1 MADIKNIAKETA
13 IYGVSSILGKFLNWL
28 LVPLYTYVLA
38 SSAEYG
44 IVTNLYAW
52 TALLLV
58 VLTYGMETGFFR
70 FANKQDNEASVHK
83 VYTTTLI
90 SILSTSILFV
100 ALAVLFSS
108 PISKSMG
115 YEAYPEFITMLAIV
129 VALDAIGAIPFAYLR
144 YKKKPLVF
152 AGLKLL
158 MIFSNIIFNLFFLL
172 LCPVI
177 YKNSPELIAWFYNPH
192 YGVGYVFVSNLLSTT
207 IVTLA
212 LIPYMLVEKWKFDGV
227 LLRKM
232 LAYSLPLL
240 ALGIVG
246 IMNQTID
253 KIIFPFLFED
263 RIEGNAQLGI
273 YGACFKVA
281 MVMMMFTQA
290 FRFAYEPFVF
300 AKNKDKDSTSSY
312 ADIMKFYVIVSLL
325 IFLGMIFYLDLLKW
339 IIREDYWE
347 GLVVVPIVLISYLFQ
362 GVYFNLSLWYKLTDK
377 THFGAYLSAIG
388 LIVNTLLIVVFVPK
402 YGYIAAAWASLVS
415 YLLIMLL
422 SYFIGQ
428 KHLYVRY
435 DIKSMFIYFVLALLL
450 YGISLWITTENQ
462 LINYMVRTVL
472 LSLFVLYAI
481 KKDISLSSLP
491 VIGKRFAKNK

>member
-1 MADIKNIAKETA
+1 
-13 IYGVSSILGKFLNWL
+13 
-28 LVPLYTYVLA
+28 
-38 SSAEYG
+38 
-44 IVTNLYAW
+44 
-52 TALLLV
+52 
-58 VLTYGMETGFFR
+58 
-70 FANKQDNEASVHK
+70 
-83 VYTTTLI
+83 
-90 SILSTSILFV
+90 
-100 ALAVLFSS
+100 
-108 PISKSMG
+108 
-115 YEAYPEFITMLAIV
+115 
-129 VALDAIGAIPFAYLR
+129 
-144 YKKKPLVF
+144 
-152 AGLKLL
+152 
-158 MIFSNIIFNLFFLL
+158 
-172 LCPVI
+172 
-177 YKNSPELIAWFYNPH
+177 
-192 YGVGYVFVSNLLSTT
+192 
-207 IVTLA
+207 
-212 LIPYMLVEKWKFDGV
+212 MLVEKWKFDGV